1 MRGAFFQI
9 MLKSHIPTL
18 RKKATII
25 ILFYKLKFIYRPSN
39 KIFNPHFQNK
49 AKYKT
54 FQETKRF
61 ICLLERKNLYQRLC
75 PKSCV
80 EKVKN
85 SLFPLRGD
93 S

>member
-1 MRGAFFQI
+1 MCGAFFQI

-18 RKKATII
+18 SKKATII
-25 ILFYKLKFIYRPSN
+25 FYKLKFIYRPSK

-61 ICLLERKNLYQRLC
+61 IHLLERKILYQRLC

-80 EKVKN
+80 EEVKN
-85 SLFPLRGD
+85 SLFPLRD